1 MLSTK
6 LKEAA
11 GNSADATLY
20 VDDVF
25 STYLYTGNGSTQTIT
40 NGIDLAGKGGMV
52 WSKDRSSTNY
62 HSLID
67 TVRGTN
73 SELSSNVASA
83 AQSGY
88 GGITA
93 FNTNGYN
100 IDSFSRWNQNTL
112 NFVNW
117 TFREAAKF
125 FDVVTYT
132 GNGVAGRTIAHS
144 LGVAPGM
151 IIVKKTNSTGQWC
164 VYHRGLTSAAYTI
177 FLNLIDSQT
186 SDNAVWNSTAPTSSV
201 FTVGDSTGVNNS
213 GDTYVAYLFAH
224 DTAADGIIQCGS
236 FTSDGSGN
244 VSQQTLGW
252 QPQYILWKV
261 INTADTWRVFDTMR
275 DWSVSSGTKP
285 CLRPNYEF
293 AETNATTVKPNAT
306 GFSGSMPDA
315 DGVYIYMAIRMPNK
329 PPTTGTQVYNA
340 IARTGTGAAA
350 TVTGVGFP
358 SDLVF
363 IRNKNGALGQSAI
376 FTDRLRGV
384 NRFIYSGA
392 TSAEINVANVFTGLD
407 SEDGYYLGSDSG
419 GYGTNYNA
427 MPFIN
432 WSFKRAPGFFDEVCY
447 TGAGANTTV
456 AHNLTVV
463 PELIITKARSFATSQ
478 GWGVFYNFMS
488 STYDYAFLQSNG
500 QGWST
505 NYGGGSRAFN
515 SKPTSTEFITNGQNS
530 IDASGTTYVAY
541 LFATLAGISKVGS
554 YTGNGT
560 GQVIACGF
568 SAGARFVLIKRTD
581 STGDWYTF
589 DSARG
594 LTVGSSPYLLLNS
607 TAAEV
612 TGNNGVYASTGGFT
626 LGATAITTTNIA
638 SATYIFLAV
647 A

>member
-25 STYLYTGNGSTQTIT
+25 STWLYTGNGSTQTIT
-40 NGIDLAGKGGMV
+40 NGIDLAGKGGLV

-100 IDSFSRWNQNTL
+100 IDSFSRWNQNGL

-132 GNGVAGRTIAHS
+132 GTGSARTIAHS

-177 FLNLIDSQT
+177 FLNLTDSQT

-224 DTAADGIIQCGS
+224 DTSSTGIIQCGS
-236 FTSDGSGN
+236 FTADGSGN
-244 VSQQTLGW
+244 ATVNLGW
-252 QPQYILWKV
+252 EPQYLLMKNSTSVNDWY
-261 INTADTWRVFDTMR
+261 VFDSMR
-275 DWSVSSGTKP
+275 GFSMTSEASLAPNSSA
-285 CLRPNYEF
+285 
-293 AETNATTVKPNAT
+293 AETPWVPSLWVPTAT
-306 GFSGSMPDA
+306 GFQVKAVWPSLPT
-315 DGVYIYMAIRMPNK
+315 IYMAIRMPNK

-340 IARTGTGAAA
+340 IARTGTGGSV
-350 TVTGVGFP
+350 TVTGVGFSP
-358 SDLVF
+358 DL
-363 IRNKNGALGQSAI
+363 IHPQTTDAYGANAWY
-376 FTDRLRGV
+376 DKLRGGSKI
-384 NRFIYSGA
+384 IYPSSNLDEGTDASVGTFNQDGFSCTGGA
-392 TSAEINVANVFTGLD
+392 ADYSNAAGQTYINHF
-407 SEDGYYLGSDSG
+407 
-419 GYGTNYNA
+419 
-427 MPFIN
+427 
-432 WSFKRAPGFFDEVCY
+432 FKRAPGVFDEVCY
-447 TGAGANTTV
+447 TGTGVATTQ
-456 AHNLTVV
+456 AHNLAAV
-463 PELIITKARSFATSQ
+463 PELMIVKQRLSPSSNWWVYVSSVGNTKYSVLNSTAIPVTDSTAWNNTTPTASVFSIGTGVNVNTSAK
-478 GWGVFYNFMS
+478 
-488 STYDYAFLQSNG
+488 TYA
-500 QGWST
+500 
-505 NYGGGSRAFN
+505 
-515 SKPTSTEFITNGQNS
+515 
-530 IDASGTTYVAY
+530 AY

-568 SAGARFVLIKRTD
+568 SGGARFVLIKRTD
-581 STGDWYTF
+581 STGGWYTF

-626 LGATAITTTNIA
+626 LGATAITTTNILGA
-638 SATYIFLAV
+638 SYIYLSV